1 MGGELPEMADWDELF
16 DESYFRFYGPMLDDE
31 RARIEAE
38 GAIGL
43 ADVEPGAE
51 VLDCPCGFARHSA
64 VLAKLGYRM
73 TGVDR
78 SAVQLAEARRR
89 LGSAEW
95 PRLSRADYRELPFED
110 ASFDAALNLFTSLG
124 YLDRDGDVTVL
135 RELRRVL
142 RPGGRLV
149 LETMHRDRLA
159 RVYTPRAWDPL
170 PDGSTFVQERQ
181 LRPGRGDGR
190 EHLPD
195 PRRRRSGR
203 AALRPPRLHG
213 GRVGRDAR
221 GSRVLAAPLPR
232 RLERRAAHAGD
243 AADRGCYRLRAT
255 PTRSSRA
262 ASTRCR
268 ARRG

>member
-78 SAVQLAEARRR
+78 SAAQLAEARRR
-89 LGSAEW
+89 LGSVEW
-95 PRLSRADYRELPFED
+95 PRLVARRLSRAAVR
-110 ASFDAALNLFTSLG
+110 G
-124 YLDRDGDVTVL
+124 
-135 RELRRVL
+135 RVL
-142 RPGGRLV
+142 RRGPQPVHVARL
-149 LETMHRDRLA
+149 
-159 RVYTPRAWDPL
+159 PRSRRRRQPCCESCAACCDPAAVWCSRRCTATGS
-170 PDGSTFVQERQ
+170 PGSTRRAPGIRYRTGPLRAGAA
-181 LRPGRGDGR
+181 LRPRRGDGR
-190 EHLPD
+190 DHLPD

-221 GSRVLAAPLPR
+221 GSGVLRSADSSAAGTASRSR
-232 RLERRAAHAGD
+232 R
-243 AADRGCYRLRAT
+243 
-255 PTRSSRA
+255 
-262 ASTRCR
+262 
-268 ARRG
+268 RRG